1 MSAKHPP
8 GPVTIRRIGSD
19 EPPVVVAA
27 PALTRRPP
35 DDEHAEQ
42 QQQSIRVQHEP
53 RLLASRPGPNDYTAS
68 PVVAMHD
75 EPEAVSKAVQAA
87 MSKEVTDREDSEK
100 ATIAADHA
108 QRIAEIVGELEVI
121 WQSMK
126 DHHVL
131 TRARHRRLQAALC
144 ELRAVDLDMRT

>member
-19 EPPVVVAA
+19 EPPLVVAA
-27 PALTRRPP
+27 AELIRRPP
-35 DDEHAEQ
+35 TGPTLEQ
-42 QQQSIRVQHEP
+42 QPIRVQHEP

-87 MSKEVTDREDSEK
+87 MSREVTDREALEK
-100 ATIAADHA
+100 ATIATHHA
-108 QRIAEIVGELEVI
+108 EQIAEAVNELEAI
-121 WQSMK
+121 RQAMK
-126 DHHVL
+126 DNHVL
-131 TRARHRRLQAALC
+131 TRSRYRRLQAALC
-144 ELRAVDLDMRT
+144 ELRALDLDMRT